1 MLGVVVRGLVI
12 SVRVG
17 GDDVLAGAGRR
28 TCAFGFE
35 PLPWLRFWLA
45 LLLTN
50 AEFGLTCGRF
60 PLPRTFVETFGR
72 LVPRFLLFEP
82 FGLLVLVPALVTA
95 FISAIFLAF
104 RSRWPRLLLPR

>member
-1 MLGVVVRGLVI
+1 MFGVVVRGLVT
-12 SVRVG
+12 SVRAG

-35 PLPWLRFWLA
+35 PWRWLPFWFA
-45 LLLTN
+45 LFLTN

-60 PLPRTFVETFGR
+60 PFPRTFVETFGR
-72 LVPRFLLFEP
+72 LVPRFPLFEP

-95 FISAIFLAF
+95 LTSATFLPF
-104 RSRWPRLLLPR
+104 RCSWPRLLLPR